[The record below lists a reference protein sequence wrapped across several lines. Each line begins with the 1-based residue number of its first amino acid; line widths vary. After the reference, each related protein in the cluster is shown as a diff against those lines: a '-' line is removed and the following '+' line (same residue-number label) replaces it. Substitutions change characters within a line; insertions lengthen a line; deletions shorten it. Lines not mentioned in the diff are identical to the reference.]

1 MPNSFYSQ
9 LRNLIDPG
17 MVSGYYP
24 QTLPGHPAAQEFD
37 WREAA
42 PPGAGLIGLPMAG
55 AFAGYRLNTS
65 SYPGR
70 NSLYVHNVELDSPT
84 EGIRALRDLYQR
96 ATKARVPFIQGY
108 PLSGNK
114 GRWGERGMRS
124 MIDKLGRR
132 LGLTIKTAD
141 AGSDIGDYMISV
153 EKLGE
158 FLRRNPNR

>member
-24 QTLPGHPAAQEFD
+24 QTFPGHPAAQEFD

-55 AFAGYRLNTS
+55 AFGGYRLNTS
-65 SYPGR
+65 VAWRPG
-70 NSLYVHNVELDSPT
+70 NHIVLKVDNVELDSPT
-84 EGIRALRDLYQR
+84 EGIKALRDLYDR
-96 ATKARVPFIQGY
+96 ATRARASSIWGY
-108 PLSGNK
+108 PLIDNEALGSK
-114 GRWGERGMRS
+114 RS
-124 MIDKLGRR
+124 MKSMVGKLGPR
-132 LGLTIKTAD
+132 LGQRIVEKNY
-141 AGSDIGDYMISV
+141 GDTWEISV